1 MFIIQTIIIKTL
13 IFCIFIYIYI
23 YIKDYNSKLSK
34 KLRTD
39 EKVHTSKDY
48 LP

>member
-1 MFIIQTIIIKTL
+1 MFMVQTIIMKTL

-23 YIKDYNSKLSK
+23 REYNSKHSK